1 MKRAFVAFAFVGFA
15 AMLAFGQ
22 DRTRNW
28 LATTA
33 GQRQLQRAFTAGG
46 LFGVPRY
53 ATAALPTCDSTQA
66 SAIMYDSTLNVLKF
80 CNGTVNGALAGSG
93 AAGAQVLTD
102 RVTFGSAADAANAV
116 DFNVTAGAITFEGT
130 GVDAFEVTLTA
141 ANAGADATVT
151 IPATTTTLSGN
162 AIANVFTLANTF
174 QAQTNYGSASNA
186 ARHVGTKTLTAAAA
200 TSVAQISVSAEGG
213 AAGFF
218 IYTVYATDGSTPQVR
233 SGTVQ
238 FNVQSDGGT
247 ETCILTTPAEQDN
260 TPTGTLTAA
269 ITCSTS
275 PTNAVDL
282 QINAASSLTETTLE
296 AYWVVDLAGPG
307 TITAQ

>member
-1 MKRAFVAFAFVGFA
+1 MKKLIASIVCLAGLAIF
-15 AMLAFGQ
+15 AFGQ
-22 DRTRNW
+22 DRTKNW

-33 GQRQLQRAFTAGG
+33 GQRQLQRAFTTGG

-53 ATAALPTCDSTQA
+53 ATANIPTCDA
-66 SAIMYDSTLNVLKF
+66 SQEGAVVYDTTTNQLKS
-80 CNGTVNGALAGSG
+80 CNGSAFAAAPAQSDTNVFTGVN
-93 AAGAQVLTD
+93 
-102 RVTFGSAADAANAV
+102 TFGTAADAANTWAAG
-116 DFNVTAGAITFEGT
+116 VTAGSITFEGS
-130 GVDAFEVTLTA
+130 GADDFEMTLTP
-141 ANAGADATVT
+141 ANPGSDVTVT

-162 AIANVFTLANTF
+162 AIANTFTAANTF
-174 QAQTNYGSASNA
+174 QAQMNFGAAGNS
-186 ARHVGTKTLTAAAA
+186 ARHVGTKTLTESAA
-200 TSVAQISVSAEGG
+200 TSAAQISVGAEAGT
-213 AAGFF
+213 AGFF

-269 ITCSTS
+269 ITCSTT

-282 QINAASSLTETTLE
+282 QINAASSLTQTTLE
-296 AYWVVDLAGPG
+296 AYYIVDLAGPG
-307 TITAQ
+307 TITPQ